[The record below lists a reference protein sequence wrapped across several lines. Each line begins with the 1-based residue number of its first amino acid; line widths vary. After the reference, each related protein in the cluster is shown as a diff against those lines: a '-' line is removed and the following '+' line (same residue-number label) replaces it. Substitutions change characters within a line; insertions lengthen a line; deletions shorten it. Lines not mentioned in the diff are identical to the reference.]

1 MGVKTER
8 ILIDVG
14 HMNKC
19 QIDAKMKKKAKV
31 LSEEYAV
38 VQQEKRKAKEL
49 KRKSKNKKSKD
60 WQTDDEYGGWSP
72 PKWDDFKEDQSD
84 GLYNQKLLYS
94 KTLLDKNKGK
104 KAEKKKHHT
113 EI

>member
-1 MGVKTER
+1 M
-8 ILIDVG
+8 IDVG
-14 HMNKC
+14 NMNKGPV
-19 QIDAKMKKKAKV
+19 DAKMKKKAKV

-38 VQQEKRKAKEL
+38 LQEEKRKAKEL
-49 KRKSKNKKSKD
+49 KKKNKKNVD

-84 GLYNQKLLYS
+84 GLYHERLNYS

-104 KAEKKKHHT
+104 KADKKKHHT
-113 EI
+113 QI